1 MGSKTRL
8 TYHIILTT
16 KYRKP
21 ALSGIEDS
29 VYRAFRDVEKHSS
42 FSILSMGIEDCNH
55 IHLVVSCPPQYSVS
69 GIVSRMKGYT
79 LRNLW
84 ESECHVLSKF
94 YWGKKKLWHGGYY
107 ADTVGRVS
115 IDSIM
120 DYVKNQDG
128 QPELG

>member
-1 MGSKTRL
+1 
-8 TYHIILTT
+8 
-16 KYRKP
+16 
-21 ALSGIEDS
+21 
-29 VYRAFRDVEKHSS
+29 
-42 FSILSMGIEDCNH
+42 
-55 IHLVVSCPPQYSVS
+55 
-69 GIVSRMKGYT
+69 MKGYT

-84 ESECHVLSKF
+84 ESEYHVLSKF

-115 IDSIM
+115 LDSIM